1 MGFIEVLN
9 PVAESRARDLPLA
22 RRDADLRGKSIGFL
36 NNRKANAGLLLEKV
50 EELLRAHC
58 GDFSVIKGEKNAS
71 MAAPEAVMT
80 KLSMCD
86 AAIVAIGD

>member
-9 PVAESRARDLPLA
+9 PSADARVQDLPLA
-22 RRDADLRGKSIGFL
+22 RRHGDLRGKTIGFL

-50 EELLRAHC
+50 EELLRVRF
-58 GDFSVIKGEKNAS
+58 GEFSVIKGEKNAS
-71 MAAPEAVMT
+71 LPAPQAVMA

-86 AAIVAIGD
+86 MAVVAIGD

>member
-1 MGFIEVLN
+1 MAFIEVLN
-9 PVAESRARDLPLA
+9 PVADARAQDLPLA
-22 RRDADLRGKSIGFL
+22 RRHGDLHGKTIGFL

-50 EELLRAHC
+50 EELLRARC
-58 GDFSVIKGEKNAS
+58 GNFAVVKGDKNAA
-71 MAAPEAVMT
+71 MPAPDAVIA